1 MSGTRG
7 SQTVRETLPPDQA
20 PGFSVREI
28 ERPDQNL
35 LVYYLLTSLL
45 LLPLFPFVFLPRLFR
60 YLTLRYRFDEE
71 GVSMRWGV
79 LFRREIHLT
88 YSRIQDIHLSSNFI
102 ERWLEL
108 ARVEI
113 QTASGSAK
121 AELTIEGVREFEQV
135 RDFIYARMRGLND
148 APRHARRTGTTASV
162 VAEGELAEQMAQV
175 TEELRAVRRAI
186 ERWGSGGSE
195 VPRDV

>member
-1 MSGTRG
+1 MSETRS
-7 SQTVRETLPPDQA
+7 SQTVRETQPSGQA
-20 PGFSVREI
+20 SGFSAREI
-28 ERPDQNL
+28 ERPDQSL
-35 LVYYLLTSLL
+35 LVYYLLTSLM

-88 YSRIQDIHLSSNFI
+88 YSRIQDIHLSSNFV
-102 ERWLEL
+102 ERWLDL

-135 RDFIYARMRGLND
+135 RDYIYARMRGLND
-148 APRHARRTGTTASV
+148 ASRHDPRARTTAG
-162 VAEGELAEQMAQV
+162 AADGELAEQLAQV
-175 TEELRAVRRAI
+175 TAELRAVRRAI
-186 ERWGSGGSE
+186 ESWGSGESGI
-195 VPRDV
+195 PRDV